1 MSLAPID
8 RRRWLK
14 AAFAISGTTLGIE
27 GVLSAAKA
35 DPAAV
40 RPIRELCDSLISIM
54 RAGAKTPFTQRFQML
69 APSVEHAFDLAA
81 VLQLSVGPSW
91 SSLSPDQQN
100 TLLTA
105 FRRYTVAN
113 YVSNFDNYNGQRF
126 DIRPDTKALANGD
139 QLVQTKIVSPSGES
153 HELDYVMR
161 RTQAG
166 WKVVDVLSDGSISQ
180 VAVQRSDFRRLVA
193 RGGAQ
198 ALIQSLNQKTTDL
211 SGGALT

>member
-14 AAFAISGTTLGIE
+14 AAVAAAGTALVVPI
-27 GVLSAAKA
+27 AYA

-54 RAGAKTPFTQRFQML
+54 RAGTKTPFAQRFQTL
-69 APSVEHAFDLAA
+69 APAVEHAFDLPA

-91 SSLSPDQQN
+91 SSLSADQRN

-113 YVSNFDNYNGQRF
+113 YVNNFDNYNGQRF
-126 DIRPDTKALANGD
+126 DVQPDSKGLANGE
-139 QLVQTKIVSPSGES
+139 QLVQTKIVAPSGES

-161 RTQAG
+161 RMPAG
-166 WKVVDVLSDGSISQ
+166 WKAVDVLADGSISR
-180 VAVQRSDFRRLVA
+180 VAVQRSDFRRLVE

-198 ALIQSLNQKTTDL
+198 ALIESLNQKTSDL

>member
-1 MSLAPID
+1 MSLAPIG
-8 RRRWLK
+8 RRRCLQ
-14 AAFAISGTTLGIE
+14 AALAVAGAALAISG
-27 GVLSAAKA
+27 AKA

-40 RPIRELCDSLISIM
+40 QPIRDLCNGLLGVM
-54 RAGAKTPFTQRFQML
+54 RAGARTPFPQRFQML
-69 APSVEHAFDLAA
+69 APAVDRAFDLPA

-91 SSLSPDQQN
+91 SSLPPDQQN
-100 TLLTA
+100 TLETA

-113 YVSNFDNYNGQRF
+113 YVNNFDNYTGQHF
-126 DIRPDTKALANGD
+126 DIQPDSKSLPNGE

-161 RTQAG
+161 RMPGG
-166 WKVVDVLSDGSISQ
+166 WKAVDVLADGSISR

-193 RGGAQ
+193 RGGAR
-198 ALIQSLNQKTTDL
+198 ALIESLNQKISDL